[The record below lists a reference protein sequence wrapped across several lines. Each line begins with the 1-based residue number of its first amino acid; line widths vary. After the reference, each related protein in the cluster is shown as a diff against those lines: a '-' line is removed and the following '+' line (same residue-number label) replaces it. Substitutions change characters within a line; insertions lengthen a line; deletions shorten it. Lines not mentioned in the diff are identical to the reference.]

1 MQQAIIHYTRYLIPR
16 WTNCLAP
23 DYSGVHSRI
32 IPKSKKKWSLNSKI
46 ADGYAIICFDV
57 FTGIYTGFTF
67 LRDIETFRDTLQFRN
82 YNEPQTKFRK
92 KLNTKRLKFEVEIKF
107 QKFQKEKMKLD
118 FYKPSQ

>member
-23 DYSGVHSRI
+23 DYSGANSRI

-67 LRDIETFRDTLQFRN
+67 LRDIEAFRDTLQFRN
-82 YNEPQTKFRK
+82 YNGPQTKFRK

-107 QKFQKEKMKLD
+107 QKFQKENMKRD
-118 FYKPSQ
+118 FYNPSQ

>member
-23 DYSGVHSRI
+23 DYSGVNSRI

-67 LRDIETFRDTLQFRN
+67 FRDIETFRDTLQFRN
-82 YNEPQTKFRK
+82 FYGPDEISK
-92 KLNTKRLKFEVEIKF
+92 KIEYHMTEIR
-107 QKFQKEKMKLD
+107 
-118 FYKPSQ
+118 SRN